1 MLRIQA
7 IDMSHLQPMIMVLL
21 MLTSALAGCT
31 GNDTSDL
38 EQQIVDLQQSNDE
51 MNETINQQ
59 NQVNLVLQSQLDE
72 KTQMISTMETS
83 ISSYNT
89 NIVELESSIYSLEEL
104 RTLLSSS
111 LNESSEFT
119 DEILGVIEKI
129 NSTMA
134 DLSASLVENS
144 TLAQQLQI
152 DLVTQKNLVAQWQQT
167 AENNRANL
175 TGADLTNAD
184 LTGADL
190 NWVIWDDTTCPDGTN
205 SDNNGNT
212 CENNLVLYSD
222 WLFIGDS
229 DIEEWDTS
237 QFIDSSNIG
246 DGGSTCNDT
255 LSSIDEVLEQYT
267 PVHVVIVCGEND
279 LSEERTVEE
288 TFEDFQDIVNKI
300 IESGASVTYMGTK
313 PEPGTTELHTQYRD
327 YDSRI
332 QDFAENLA
340 NDSYSPLN
348 VVDVYQGF
356 EDIGN
361 PNSLYQDDELHLSLE
376 GYGYWN
382 QWLIQVSNDSECI
395 IWQSQECRVSIE

>member
-1 MLRIQA
+1 
-7 IDMSHLQPMIMVLL
+7 MSHLQPMIMVLL

-246 DGGSTCNDT
+246 EGGSTCNNT

-340 NDSYSPLN
+340 NNSYSPLN

-382 QWLIQVSNDSECI
+382 QWLAQVSNNSECI